1 MSVPRVDDTEMAAV
15 SRAIERN
22 QLTYDPRA
30 SEEVMTRHSTSSDHT
45 ITSLLFVGMTT
56 MLVATRAGAERP
68 NKQSLV
74 GETFDQW
81 ERAARGGERRQ
92 RSGRFGAA
100 RLGFRLS
107 SGSCLVAVAHGARPL
122 SHILDIRTLEIL
134 RL

>member
-30 SEEVMTRHSTSSDHT
+30 SEEVMTHSTSSDHT
-45 ITSLLFVGMTT
+45 ITSVLFVGMTT
-56 MLVATRAGAERP
+56 MLVATRAVAERP

-81 ERAARGGERRQ
+81 ERAARGARR
-92 RSGRFGAA
+92 RAATTFGPVRRCSA
-100 RLGFRLS
+100 GLS
-107 SGSCLVAVAHGARPL
+107 SQFGFVSRRRCARGASAVTH
-122 SHILDIRTLEIL
+122 S
-134 RL
+134 